1 MSRNQRFDIYCE
13 TCGYAFKRAYPA
25 NPDTLRP
32 YDCPRW
38 QAADR
43 NAQTTPAKLDNRRHR
58 TTCVDPFDPRIRPAV
73 SGHVRD
79 LRPEVIEAA
88 VTYRVKVTI
97 GSEETAGNGLTFDSL
112 DAADAYAIDLLGRW
126 FTPNGYIVESSGV
139 LSNES
144 GEWKLCAV
152 RTRDG
157 AESVRRRFIAALVK
171 ASQ

>member
-13 TCGYAFKRAYPA
+13 TCGHTFKRAYPA

-32 YDCPRW
+32 YDCPRG
-38 QAADR
+38 R
-43 NAQTTPAKLDNRRHR
+43 KPLVGTRGILRHR

-97 GSEETAGNGLTFDSL
+97 GSEETAGNALTFDSL

-157 AESVRRRFIAALVK
+157 ATAVRERFIAALIK